1 MNALRELSAFAAIV
15 LQGWALVFRLP
26 GTLRAVLEALRPGG
40 HGLAD
45 REVWV
50 FGKMDAAFSSGYDS
64 GVRSDKW
71 ESPAL
76 WILSFMSR
84 ASSEHRAWE

>member
-1 MNALRELSAFAAIV
+1 MSAFREFNAFVAIV
-15 LQGWALVFRLP
+15 LEGWALVFRLS
-26 GTLRAVLEALRPGG
+26 GTLMAVLEALHPGG
-40 HGLAD
+40 HGPPD
-45 REVWV
+45 RDVWA